1 MDAEAGKGLSANDYT
16 NEEKEKVAA
25 AVLVTTQTLTVEQQ
39 TQARNNIGAAS
50 AAVIGDLSAILDEIN
65 GEEI

>member
-1 MDAEAGKGLSANDYT
+1 M
-16 NEEKEKVAA
+16 AA